1 MSKQLLG
8 SLSGGTGVPARYHA
22 VIRTEDGVRMS
33 DSFYEELFGVR
44 GKVALVTGGTRG
56 IGLMIAEGLVRAG
69 ARVYVASRKVDACV
83 ETERALGQ
91 FGHCTAIPSDIGN
104 VAGCELL
111 AGEIASREERLH
123 ILVNNAGLT
132 WSLPI
137 DEFTEKAW
145 DRVVD
150 LDVKSPFFLTQK
162 LLPLLR
168 AAATADE
175 RASVVN
181 VTSVNGIKPSGLM
194 NYSYV
199 AAKAGLGQLSAQMA
213 RDLMDDHINVN
224 VVAPGPFKSKMTA
237 PLFATDEMDRQMIES
252 FPMKRWGRME
262 DAAGLTIFLSSR
274 AGSYLTGVT
283 LPCDGGATTIG

>member
-1 MSKQLLG
+1 MILG
-8 SLSGGTGVPARYHA
+8 TW
-22 VIRTEDGVRMS
+22 E
-33 DSFYEELFGVR
+33 
-44 GKVALVTGGTRG
+44 
-56 IGLMIAEGLVRAG
+56 
-69 ARVYVASRKVDACV
+69 
-83 ETERALGQ
+83 
-91 FGHCTAIPSDIGN
+91 
-104 VAGCELL
+104 GCEAL

-181 VTSVNGIKPSGLM
+181 ITSVNGIKPSGLM

-213 RDLMDDHINVN
+213 RDLMADHINVN
-224 VVAPGPFKSKMTA
+224 VIAPGPFKSKMTA

>member
-1 MSKQLLG
+1 MSNG
-8 SLSGGTGVPARYHA
+8 
-22 VIRTEDGVRMS
+22 
-33 DSFYEELFGVR
+33 FYERLFGVR

-69 ARVYVASRKVDACV
+69 ARVYVSSRKLDACAD
-83 ETERALGQ
+83 TERSLSELGD
-91 FGHCTAIPSDIGN
+91 CVAIPGDLRDI
-104 VAGCELL
+104 AGCEAL
-111 AGEIASREERLH
+111 ASALGEREDKLH

-132 WSLPI
+132 WSLPV

-162 LLPLLR
+162 LLPAIR
-168 AAATADE
+168 AAASHDE
-175 RASVVN
+175 RASIVN
-181 VTSVNGIKPSGLM
+181 ISSVNAVKPSGLA

-199 AAKAGLGQLSAQMA
+199 AAKAGLGQLSAQLA
-213 RDLMDDHINVN
+213 RDLMADHINVN
-224 VVAPGPFKSKMTA
+224 VIAPGPFKSKMTA
-237 PLFATDEMDRQMIES
+237 PLFATEEQDRRMIES

-274 AGSYLTGVT
+274 AGSYLTGQT
-283 LPCDGGATTIG
+283 IPCDGGATTIG

>member
-1 MSKQLLG
+1 MSEG
-8 SLSGGTGVPARYHA
+8 
-22 VIRTEDGVRMS
+22 
-33 DSFYEELFGVR
+33 FYECLFGVR

-69 ARVYVASRKVDACV
+69 ARVYVSSRKLDACA
-83 ETERALGQ
+83 ETEGFLGEL
-91 FGHCTAIPSDIGN
+91 GECIAIPGDLRD
-104 VAGCELL
+104 VAGCEAL
-111 AGEIASREERLH
+111 AAAFARREHKLH

-132 WSLPI
+132 WSLPV

-162 LLPLLR
+162 LLPAIR
-168 AAATADE
+168 AAASHEE
-175 RASVVN
+175 RASIVN
-181 VTSVNGIKPSGLM
+181 ISSVNAVKPSALS

-199 AAKAGLGQLSAQMA
+199 AAKAGLCQLSAQLA
-213 RDLMDDHINVN
+213 RDLMADHINVN
-224 VVAPGPFKSKMTA
+224 VIAPGPFKSKMTA
-237 PLFATDEMDRQMIES
+237 PLFATEEQDRRMIES

-274 AGSYLTGVT
+274 AGSYLTGQT
-283 LPCDGGATTIG
+283 IPCDGGATTIG